1 MNRHMDRSRLAAALI
16 ACAGLS
22 STALAQTGS
31 NIVRDLRPMV
41 SISLT
46 NPAPGTPNIALG
58 IYDTGA
64 VSVFIPPGTN
74 SLWTVPIANG
84 ANPFAN
90 FGQVSNP
97 ARLSVAGM
105 FGGSFGGPEQ
115 VNANLQTQ
123 TFSALANRNQTA
135 PITGAAG
142 SYGVNWYNG
151 RFNNFIVGMAFYAG
165 NAASR
170 PLVGAVDPINAGY
183 TPFQFGTTNANAAM
197 AGVIADANDLLN
209 NTYTSVNAFVPGF
222 DIPTGF
228 GTIYVPNPRVPTVA
242 QSTNPNFLFPISLTP
257 VNFAGAVQPSFS
269 TSNLPVNGATIGP
282 RPQITIN
289 AGLSGQLGRSQNNV
303 GGDLANGS
311 LAPNGQYIADT
322 GAPGTDIPGG
332 GPGLMG
338 TDFFN
343 GFGQYWDFSAN
354 PGNNNQPT
362 LLMFGPR
369 LQGDRDM
376 VSTGALITVDR
387 LSVGLDRTGVNQ
399 YTAFGRPAINI
410 PAGGSNPNGTVNL
423 IGTPIAAISG
433 TFNATTIFRTH
444 MTQSNAG
451 YISGAEALGLQGAT
465 VANLGDSIT
474 SLSVGGERIAQR
486 STIYFSVDRASQGE
500 AGGQVVFVPG
510 LGTIAVGS
518 NGFGGGVAGQRAL
531 GQHAA
536 DIFQADNGARPSALN
551 PGSQNPIFVNAG
563 GNVLRYNQDVMGL
576 AGNAGPL
583 ASAAGWG
590 NEDNLRDFD
599 LRSIDGMIAA
609 NAATTMRN
617 LDPVIRTPGDTHN
630 PGSALGVAARSDVLG
645 QNFNTFITLDTG
657 SVTLTANGWS
667 AADILRNNTA
677 ANGPGIRQF
686 AAAATIGLGAG
697 NAIDGIAMQR
707 VGLLANLPLVA
718 GTTFNVG
725 FFAVN
730 GYVALDSFIPY
741 GGLLQDFG
749 GIDIFS
755 GFNADTMLFSLAPGS
770 TALAFF
776 DVILNRNLSAADIF
790 ITDFDG
796 TFQLYA
802 AAESMGLLASD
813 NIDGLDVMPIPTPA
827 SLVLLALGGALAS
840 RRRRQA

>member
-1 MNRHMDRSRLAAALI
+1 M
-16 ACAGLS
+16 
-22 STALAQTGS
+22 
-31 NIVRDLRPMV
+31 
-41 SISLT
+41 
-46 NPAPGTPNIALG
+46 
-58 IYDTGA
+58 
-64 VSVFIPPGTN
+64 
-74 SLWTVPIANG
+74 
-84 ANPFAN
+84 
-90 FGQVSNP
+90 
-97 ARLSVAGM
+97 
-105 FGGSFGGPEQ
+105 
-115 VNANLQTQ
+115 
-123 TFSALANRNQTA
+123 
-135 PITGAAG
+135 
-142 SYGVNWYNG
+142 
-151 RFNNFIVGMAFYAG
+151 
-165 NAASR
+165 
-170 PLVGAVDPINAGY
+170 
-183 TPFQFGTTNANAAM
+183 
-197 AGVIADANDLLN
+197 
-209 NTYTSVNAFVPGF
+209 
-222 DIPTGF
+222 
-228 GTIYVPNPRVPTVA
+228 
-242 QSTNPNFLFPISLTP
+242 
-257 VNFAGAVQPSFS
+257 
-269 TSNLPVNGATIGP
+269 
-282 RPQITIN
+282 
-289 AGLSGQLGRSQNNV
+289 
-303 GGDLANGS
+303 
-311 LAPNGQYIADT
+311 ADT
-322 GAPGTDIPGG
+322 GAPSTRAPSVANPTGLLGTN
-332 GPGLMG
+332 
-338 TDFFN
+338 FFN

-354 PGNNNQPT
+354 PGNGNQPT
-362 LLMFGPR
+362 LLFFGPR
-369 LQGDRDM
+369 LQGDRDL

-399 YTAFGRPAINI
+399 YTTFGRPAINI
-410 PAGGSNPNGTVNL
+410 PAGGNNPDGSVNAN
-423 IGTPIAAISG
+423 GTPIAATTG

-718 GTTFNVG
+718 GTTFNAS